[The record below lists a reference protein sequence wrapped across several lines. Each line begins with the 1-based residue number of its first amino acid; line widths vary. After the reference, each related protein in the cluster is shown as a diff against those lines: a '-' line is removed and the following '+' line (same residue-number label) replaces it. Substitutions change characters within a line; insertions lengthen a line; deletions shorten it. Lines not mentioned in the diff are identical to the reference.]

1 MKKKIFKLICLLVCA
16 VTALGAVLG
25 LAACGKKAKL
35 LEENI
40 VDDKYDNFY
49 EIFVYSFY
57 DSDGDGYGDL
67 NGVTQKL
74 DYIRDLGYTGI
85 WLMPINPCTSY
96 HGYDVE
102 DYCAINPRFGTLDDY
117 KNLISSAHEKG
128 IKVITDL
135 VVNHTS
141 SRHNWFEAALAG
153 NPQYINYYNFSNVQQ
168 DGYHQMNGKWYES
181 WFSEGM
187 PDLNLEN
194 QQVLDEIEKIIKF
207 WLDLGTDGFRLDGVR
222 YYGTT
227 SDKSIKFCTWL
238 AQTTAKYNENA
249 YVVGENWSSR
259 SDIAA
264 FYESGIDSFFYFD
277 TAGSVTAAINT
288 SSAAEMW
295 ILMKKCTETSKG
307 NISAPFLSNHDNGM
321 GRFAGRAGRKEE
333 KIKFGY
339 GLLSMMSGC
348 TFTYYGDE
356 IGMVAKNAQSDPD
369 LRVGMLWDNKKTNLT
384 KSPPGA
390 SADIEYIFDGVK
402 EQLADPGSILNYYK
416 RCNNARNAF
425 PELMRGA
432 AERITVDD
440 ENVLA
445 FKKTYNGETVT
456 VVINLSEEKKTV
468 EGIQGL
474 LAQDICV
481 KGSVGRSGTK
491 LTMPMYSI
499 AILK

>member
-1 MKKKIFKLICLLVCA
+1 
-16 VTALGAVLG
+16 
-25 LAACGKKAKL
+25 
-35 LEENI
+35 
-40 VDDKYDNFY
+40 
-49 EIFVYSFY
+49 
-57 DSDGDGYGDL
+57 
-67 NGVTQKL
+67 
-74 DYIRDLGYTGI
+74 
-85 WLMPINPCTSY
+85 
-96 HGYDVE
+96 
-102 DYCAINPRFGTLDDY
+102 
-117 KNLISSAHEKG
+117 
-128 IKVITDL
+128 
-135 VVNHTS
+135 
-141 SRHNWFEAALAG
+141 
-153 NPQYINYYNFSNVQQ
+153 
-168 DGYHQMNGKWYES
+168 
-181 WFSEGM
+181 
-187 PDLNLEN
+187 
-194 QQVLDEIEKIIKF
+194 
-207 WLDLGTDGFRLDGVR
+207 
-222 YYGTT
+222 
-227 SDKSIKFCTWL
+227 
-238 AQTTAKYNENA
+238 
-249 YVVGENWSSR
+249 
-259 SDIAA
+259 
-264 FYESGIDSFFYFD
+264 
-277 TAGSVTAAINT
+277 
-288 SSAAEMW
+288 
-295 ILMKKCTETSKG
+295 
-307 NISAPFLSNHDNGM
+307 
-321 GRFAGRAGRKEE
+321 
-333 KIKFGY
+333 
-339 GLLSMMSGC
+339 MSGC